1 MYKESVPSPHDLEIK
16 SKSPK
21 ELYQLTRDTSD
32 YAWYSTRINLDRR
45 DLPRRPDILPVLQV
59 ASLGHA
65 LLAFV
70 NGEYVGFG
78 HGSNVEKSHVF
89 KNTVNLKIGDN
100 EISILAM
107 TVGLPNS
114 GAYMEKRFAGPKV
127 ITLEGLMA
135 GTLDITRNYWGQ
147 EVGVEGEKMQLFTEK
162 GSKKVKWASANA
174 TPSPIT
180 WYKTY
185 FDAPEGDNPVAI
197 KMNSMAKG
205 MVWVNGQS
213 IGRYW
218 VSYISPIGS
227 PTQEEYHIPREY
239 LKPKD
244 NLLVVFEETGGNP
257 EKMEIVTVNR
267 DTICSVITEYHHP
280 HVKTWERKNNE
291 FRNITDPIK
300 AAYLT
305 CPDHKVIDKV
315 EFASFG
321 NSDNACGSF
330 KPGPCDSTAVHDLV
344 EKLCLGKTTCTIPFE
359 REQLLNGAKELCPD
373 VEKTLAIQVKC
384 AGANKSDD

>member
-1 MYKESVPSPHDLEIK
+1 
-16 SKSPK
+16 
-21 ELYQLTRDTSD
+21 
-32 YAWYSTRINLDRR
+32 
-45 DLPRRPDILPVLQV
+45 
-59 ASLGHA
+59 
-65 LLAFV
+65 
-70 NGEYVGFG
+70 
-78 HGSNVEKSHVF
+78 
-89 KNTVNLKIGDN
+89 
-100 EISILAM
+100 
-107 TVGLPNS
+107 
-114 GAYMEKRFAGPKV
+114 
-127 ITLEGLMA
+127 
-135 GTLDITRNYWGQ
+135 
-147 EVGVEGEKMQLFTEK
+147 
-162 GSKKVKWASANA
+162 
-174 TPSPIT
+174 
-180 WYKTY
+180 TY

-197 KMNSMAKG
+197 KMNGMAKG

-330 KPGPCDSTAVHDLV
+330 KPGSCDSTAVHDLV
-344 EKLCLGKTTCTIPFE
+344 EK
-359 REQLLNGAKELCPD
+359 
-373 VEKTLAIQVKC
+373 
-384 AGANKSDD
+384 